1 MMKGLCER
9 RLERSVWLLQM
20 MKGEPVC
27 LSITF
32 GSGING
38 VCVG

>member
-1 MMKGLCER
+1 VKGLCER
-9 RLERSVWLLQM
+9 RLETAVWLLQM
-20 MKGEPVC
+20 MNGEPVC

-32 GSGING
+32 CSGING